1 MSIAIKIHPILSQY
15 ASDQGIAEVNGSTI
29 GECLDDLVKQ
39 FPDIKKELF
48 DKKGR
53 LLHYVS
59 IWVNGEDAYPAELAK
74 QVKDG
79 DELYLLPLFAGG

>member
-1 MSIAIKIHPILSQY
+1 MGIAIKIHPILSQY
-15 ASDQGIAEVNGSTI
+15 TGDRDKAEVSGSTV
-29 GECLDDLVKQ
+29 GECLDELVEQ
-39 FPDIKKELF
+39 FPAIEKELF
-48 DKKGR
+48 NKNGG
-53 LLHYVS
+53 LLHYIS